1 MGDNMNIFFV
11 GGIFRE
17 DKKSEIVRN
26 SKIMPYFAAHAHQ
39 KSIIEGLEYF
49 SETLTII
56 NAVHVASFPKGYS
69 KIYIKGSR
77 WSHNNSSSD
86 IDLGFINFFGL
97 KHVWRA
103 INLSIGLFLSL
114 SKCNGNNN
122 RIVSYGLHFPFLVAS
137 FVNRKIFKRSVK
149 WCVVIPEVPKFYI
162 GKHGKTLI
170 YNILKKI
177 DWYLTHI
184 LLKKADYYELI
195 TADMA
200 DLLGIKEKPF
210 IVSEAII
217 KKNDYDIETK
227 LPIKNESVGNEGSI
241 KKVLYTGTTDIEFG
255 IEDLLKA
262 FQYIDDENYRLI
274 IFGSGSGDSLI
285 KKISQIDERICY
297 MGFIP
302 REEIIQFQKQA
313 TVLVNPRTPEGEFTK
328 YSFPSKTLEYMI
340 SGNPVL
346 MHKLPGIPNEY
357 DRYLKFFRGVDYET
371 MANDIQ
377 EICNWSKEERLEF
390 GYRAQQFVL
399 ENKNEI
405 EQGKRLYD
413 LITQN

>member
-1 MGDNMNIFFV
+1 MNIFFV
-11 GGIFRE
+11 GGIFRDE
-17 DKKSEIVRN
+17 KKSEIINN
-26 SKIMPYFAAHAHQ
+26 SKKMPYFAADAHQ

-56 NAVHVASFPKGYS
+56 NAVHVASFPKEYS
-69 KIYIKGSR
+69 KPYIKGSK

-86 IDLGFINFFGL
+86 IDLGFINFFGV

-103 INLSIGLFLSL
+103 INLSISLFLAI

-122 RIVSYGLHFPFLVAS
+122 TIVSYGLHLPFLVAS
-137 FVNRKIFKRSVK
+137 FINRKIFKRSVK

-162 GKHGKTLI
+162 GKHGKTFI
-170 YNILKKI
+170 YNTFKKF

-184 LLKKADYYELI
+184 FLKKADFYGLI

-200 DLLGIKEKPF
+200 DLLGLKEKPF

-217 KKNDYDIETK
+217 RKNDYDIENK
-227 LPIKNESVGNEGSI
+227 LPNKNYSIGNESSI

-255 IEDLLKA
+255 IEDLLNA

-285 KKISQIDERICY
+285 EKFSQIDERICH
-297 MGFIP
+297 MGFRP

-313 TVLVNPRTPEGEFTK
+313 TILVNPRTPEGEFTK

-357 DRYLKFFRGVDYET
+357 DKYLKFFREVSYET

-377 EICNWSKEERLEF
+377 EICSWSKEERLEF

-405 EQGKRLYD
+405 EQGKKLYD